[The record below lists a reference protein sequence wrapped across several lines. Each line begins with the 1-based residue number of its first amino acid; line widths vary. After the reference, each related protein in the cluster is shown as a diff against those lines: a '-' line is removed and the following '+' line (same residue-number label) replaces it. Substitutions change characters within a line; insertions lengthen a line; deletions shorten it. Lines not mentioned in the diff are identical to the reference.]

1 MIMKVI
7 LTEDVQKLGKKGEV
21 IDVKSGY
28 AHNFLFK
35 NNVAVE
41 ATKPNLKRL
50 AEQQAQEAEER
61 AYEKAQAE
69 GIQDTLKDQKLVIK
83 AKEGAGGK
91 LFGTITN
98 KEVADIIKKDYH
110 IDIDKRKIVLEDKIK
125 ELGTFNAT
133 IKLHPEVKFGLKVQV
148 IAE

>member
-1 MIMKVI
+1 MKVI
-7 LTEDVQKLGKKGEV
+7 LTEDVPKVGKRGEV
-21 IDVKSGY
+21 VDVKSGY

-50 AEQQAQEAEER
+50 AEQQAQEAEDR

-69 GIQDTLKDQKLVIK
+69 GIEARLKDQKVVIK

-98 KEVADIIKKDYH
+98 KEVAEVIKSDFYV
-110 IDIDKRKIVLEDKIK
+110 DIDKRKITVDGIK
-125 ELGTFNAT
+125 NVGPAEAVV
-133 IKLHPEVKFGLKVQV
+133 KLYPEVSAKLKLSIV
-148 IAE
+148 AKA

>member
-1 MIMKVI
+1 MKVI
-7 LTEDVQKLGKKGEV
+7 LTEDVQKLGKRGEV
-21 IDVKSGY
+21 IEVKSGY

-69 GIQDTLKDQKLVIK
+69 GIQDTLKDKKIVIK

-98 KEVADIIKKDYH
+98 KEVAEVIKKDFH